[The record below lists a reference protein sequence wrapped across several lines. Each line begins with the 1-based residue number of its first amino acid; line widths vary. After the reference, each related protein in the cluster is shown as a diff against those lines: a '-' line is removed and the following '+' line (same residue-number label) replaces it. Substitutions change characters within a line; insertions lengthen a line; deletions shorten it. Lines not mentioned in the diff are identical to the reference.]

1 MTSYE
6 LISIIIAL
14 LAFFTSIFAVFLN
27 NKKASA
33 TIELTLNE
41 RITTTKE
48 KVSDVSLLMTPL
60 ISKKQHDESEKNML
74 ASYSKHFDL
83 AIENNLN
90 AYEEACAKYL
100 DNKVDKVRFKKTYI
114 SEIRQVVENVELK
127 KYFDAV
133 SSKYKAILKVYYEW
147 ENHEK

>member
-1 MTSYE
+1 
-6 LISIIIAL
+6 
-14 LAFFTSIFAVFLN
+14 
-27 NKKASA
+27 
-33 TIELTLNE
+33 
-41 RITTTKE
+41 
-48 KVSDVSLLMTPL
+48 MTPL